1 MTCQLTWPQTI
12 PWNETRITWQ
22 PLWVPP
28 KTTVNVISDGI
39 TRLPIIEG
47 EISHI
52 EIPRTATNLGMT
64 IVGGADTPLRCVVI
78 QEVFNDSLVAQDGR
92 LQAGDQIVE
101 VNGVDMTNASH
112 KMICQALK
120 VQTPVLQLGV
130 YREKIDPPPPS
141 DDPELHTVTL
151 EKMPGQTLGIKLV
164 SRRCGSAGDGVYVA
178 EVISGSAASQDSR
191 LRRDDRILYI
201 NGRDVRHGRLQLA
214 CELIQSNSTVSLV
227 VSRPSPARGPSDDVP
242 DGLFRRAGPGLAVS
256 HARTKSAPERLS
268 QSGGGGSVAVP
279 AAPDEPS
286 GTDEPDRAAI
296 SRQARGE
303 SMDHLSAPDPPSVA
317 PPPLPAKPGDPR
329 RRSKEARRSLR
340 IEGDVLQQKT
350 VTIAKVA
357 KESLGLRIGG
367 GIHCIEGDT
376 PIYIA
381 NINHQ
386 GPVGK
391 SKQIKKG
398 DILLSVNGRSLVGL
412 THAQAVAAL
421 KSTAELPG
429 VTLSVLEGPETSRGP
444 AKFIPSWTYWQT
456 LPRCLCYPRGIDLS
470 RSATGSL
477 GFSIVGGCDGGTRDP
492 IHVLFVVQNSPAAV
506 EGRLRCGDRLLA
518 VDGHTL
524 EGVRHAEAVSLLK
537 QARNKVKLQI
547 VSWMGT
553 EV

>member
-1 MTCQLTWPQTI
+1 ML
-12 PWNETRITWQ
+12 
-22 PLWVPP
+22 
-28 KTTVNVISDGI
+28 G
-39 TRLPIIEG
+39 
-47 EISHI
+47 I
-52 EIPRTATNLGMT
+52 EIDSGESAPAE
-64 IVGGADTPLRCVVI
+64 GGAARNEAVGTAELG
-78 QEVFNDSLVAQDGR
+78 NYGAAQYSWPE
-92 LQAGDQIVE
+92 IVRW
-101 VNGVDMTNASH
+101 
-112 KMICQALK
+112 
-120 VQTPVLQLGV
+120 P
-130 YREKIDPPPPS
+130 
-141 DDPELHTVTL
+141 
-151 EKMPGQTLGIKLV
+151 
-164 SRRCGSAGDGVYVA
+164 
-178 EVISGSAASQDSR
+178 
-191 LRRDDRILYI
+191 
-201 NGRDVRHGRLQLA
+201 
-214 CELIQSNSTVSLV
+214 
-227 VSRPSPARGPSDDVP
+227 
-242 DGLFRRAGPGLAVS
+242 
-256 HARTKSAPERLS
+256 
-268 QSGGGGSVAVP
+268 
-279 AAPDEPS
+279 
-286 GTDEPDRAAI
+286 
-296 SRQARGE
+296 
-303 SMDHLSAPDPPSVA
+303 
-317 PPPLPAKPGDPR
+317 
-329 RRSKEARRSLR
+329 
-340 IEGDVLQQKT
+340 
-350 VTIAKVA
+350 

-391 SKQIKKG
+391 SKQIKASSERIGQDGSSGEYDRGEFIGRIEAACKG

-456 LPRCLCYPRGIDLS
+456 LPRVAPTGPLCVFCVLLTVLFVCSRCLCYPRGIDLS

-506 EGRLRCGDRLLA
+506 EGKLRCGDRLLA